1 MKKTNDP
8 FMKLRII
15 IASGILVIILGG
27 WVLYG
32 YIFLK
37 TNPAKILTNLSE
49 TEKENINNFFSA
61 EEQNKEKNIDIILDN
76 DKTIHIYSNIPEGK
90 LYIYNDKEY
99 YSLINSDTKTK
110 PQVYKD
116 IIYSLI
122 DSFTYNYK
130 ILDVSKKRDD
140 KKGYYIYSFSLNEL
154 YPLLNTLKTDKV
166 FIDSLKNS
174 FKLSDKNIAESLDK
188 YNDSAIGLNIVTKG
202 RKRDI
207 VYYNLKIDNLFDIYK
222 EGDYISGFFLDYGFT
237 YDNSLIVYTEDNE
250 YHAVIQ
256 ENNNTFNIEN
266 YKESTLE
273 QVLSII

>member
-61 EEQNKEKNIDIILDN
+61 EEQNKEKNIDIIIDN

-154 YPLLNTLKTDKV
+154 YPLL
-166 FIDSLKNS
+166 
-174 FKLSDKNIAESLDK
+174 
-188 YNDSAIGLNIVTKG
+188 
-202 RKRDI
+202 
-207 VYYNLKIDNLFDIYK
+207 
-222 EGDYISGFFLDYGFT
+222 
-237 YDNSLIVYTEDNE
+237 
-250 YHAVIQ
+250 
-256 ENNNTFNIEN
+256 
-266 YKESTLE
+266 
-273 QVLSII
+273 